1 MVWKKGLVGGL
12 ASGVPQL
19 TAEMEALKVC
29 LTSLKTSVTHSGP
42 KNGHS
47 VREIQKRGMC
57 VNTCLV
63 FYSSWILAVLYITD
77 V

>member
-12 ASGVPQL
+12 ASGIPQL

-29 LTSLKTSVTHSGP
+29 LTSLKTSVIHSGS

-47 VREIQKRGMC
+47 VR
-57 VNTCLV
+57 
-63 FYSSWILAVLYITD
+63 
-77 V
+77 